1 MDGISAN
8 NLLFGLNHA
17 KSTESKLSRFISKK
31 DTNGDNAL
39 TIKELGVGQDLFD
52 RIDKNSDGQVDKFE
66 IIMAAHNRAKGMSDA
81 GKSDVPINI
90 FDKIDKDGD
99 GKVDK
104 VGLDIADHGRADAV
118 NEKTNQII
126 NKKDTSDE
134 GVWNTGEFDV
144 AQIGGGKLNVAD
156 HGRADA
162 VDERINRL
170 LSKKD
175 TNGDGALNIG
185 EMGVPEAAFKR
196 IDKNGDGQVGIGEL
210 NIDAR
215 NKIAAHNR
223 AHAINER
230 ISHLLSTKDA
240 NGNGSLDAGELGM
253 SKDVF
258 DKIDKDHNGQVG
270 RLELTAAAHA
280 RAAINNLLGDIL
292 PNKEP
297 SKLDATA

>member
-1 MDGISAN
+1 MEGISAG
-8 NLLFGLNHA
+8 NLLFGLNQA
-17 KSTESKLSRFISKK
+17 KSTENKLNRFISKK

-39 TIKELGVGQDLFD
+39 TIKELGIGKDIFD

-66 IIMAAHNRAKGMSDA
+66 LVMAAHKRAKDMLDA

-104 VGLDIADHGRADAV
+104 VGLDIADHNR
-118 NEKTNQII
+118 
-126 NKKDTSDE
+126 S
-134 GVWNTGEFDV
+134 
-144 AQIGGGKLNVAD
+144 
-156 HGRADA
+156 DA
-162 VDERINRL
+162 VDETLNQL

-175 TNGDGALNIG
+175 TNGDGLLNIG
-185 EMGVPEAAFKR
+185 ELGVPEVAFKR

-215 NKIAAHNR
+215 NKIAANNR
-223 AHAINER
+223 AHAVNER
-230 ISHLLSTKDA
+230 ISHLLSKKDT

-253 SKDVF
+253 PKDVF
-258 DKIDKDHNGQVG
+258 GKIDRDGNGQVG
-270 RLELTAAAHA
+270 RRELNVAAHA

>member
-1 MDGISAN
+1 MDGISAG
-8 NLLFGLNHA
+8 NLLFGLNQA
-17 KSTESKLSRFISKK
+17 KSTESKLSRFISKR

-39 TIKELGVGQDLFD
+39 TIKELGVGQDIFD

-66 IIMAAHNRAKGMSDA
+66 IIMAAHNRAKGMSDS

-104 VGLDIADHGRADAV
+104 VGLDI
-118 NEKTNQII
+118 
-126 NKKDTSDE
+126 
-134 GVWNTGEFDV
+134 
-144 AQIGGGKLNVAD
+144 AD

-215 NKIAAHNR
+215 NKIAVHNR

-230 ISHLLSTKDA
+230 ISHLLSTKDT